1 MTKRT
6 AKTDKLGF
14 EDAIEQLEELIE
26 QIESG
31 EIGLEESLKRY
42 EQGSALIKR
51 CRAILDGAQAKI
63 AELTADADGGLSVD
77 GENQGE
83 VDEDA
88 DE

>member
-1 MTKRT
+1 MTKRPV
-6 AKTDKLGF
+6 KPEKLGF
-14 EDAIEQLEELIE
+14 EEAIEQLEALID

-51 CRAILDGAQAKI
+51 CRGILDGAQEKI
-63 AELTADADGGLSVD
+63 AELTAGSGGGLAVE

-83 VDEDA
+83 PDEDA
-88 DE
+88 DD